1 MKPQGIAKKTVAGV
15 VALAL
20 GASAV
25 VAPQAHALPAEFVSP
40 PGRVSNPEQGQCTV
54 VLSINTTS
62 VSPGRAF
69 AQSQSGV
76 TVGVGLDAGNTQFT
90 PWITLDPEGERIFE
104 SAKANITV
112 ENEALQSAAHNYSVE
127 MRSKGSY
134 DAGPLD
140 SGENA
145 VLDITDLSS
154 VKPDQFSLAQG
165 QKQIA
170 HGTLGVDPASTGAQT
185 WAWKITSPTIRAH
198 ERSRVSPEA
207 VVNVAPWPIES
218 DDCLPLTPSEKTSQP
233 IIADGK
239 EYNTGITVSNGA
251 ASDYAR
257 LTGNVSIA
265 GKKIEGAKVR
275 VDASGKVFVTLPKG
289 ATGADDNKKAA
300 KVDVELLAQP
310 REATK
315 DSAHE
320 SYNTAQVLRVV
331 DGSGQVNQDSALFVG
346 SVPVQ
351 KFAPA
356 YNSPSTVKPGASVD
370 VALKTQPG
378 NVRGHAV
385 GATYTVVNPPQGWTA
400 QSAKDGTLKVTAPKG
415 AKHGDGATFNV
426 KVTYTDGSSDTITTV
441 VKVQDDANNLHTPG
455 YGETY
460 GKVNTEVTLEQNNK
474 DLPEGSTFTITPG
487 QDLGDWAPSIDP
499 NTGKITVTIPGSAN
513 PGDQKTIL
521 VDVEYPD
528 GSVDKQVPA
537 KVTVLNQPGYGEVT
551 DKPGAK
557 VELEH
562 TGKVVDGSTFTI
574 TPEQD
579 LGKWDPQVDPNTGKI
594 TVTIPDTAK
603 DGDEKTILINV
614 KDPKS
619 GKTETVPGKVIVKD
633 PKQPDTPSNPNPN
646 NNTTI
651 VIVVPKGPDA
661 TVEIDKDKTP
671 EVPDGS
677 TPPAVTPGNGQI
689 TINIPNGVQ
698 PGTKITIPV
707 TITNPDGSKETKE
720 ITVEVPELPKNGGNN
735 VVIVT
740 PGGNGDVKVPEGWTY
755 TKDGDNIIVHVP
767 GGTKPGDYT
776 VTVPGPNNTN
786 IDVQV
791 TVPNTDPNNG
801 KGSSDA
807 VNKCFENAIT
817 SPLFYLLPIGILGAV
832 AGNLAAP
839 YMTEV
844 NNQLNSLAR
853 QFNSDVNF
861 DFGLGNNG
869 WDNSTNNYNQ
879 FGAIGEQFGAFM
891 NDPNLREL
899 GTIALG
905 LLGTLATAGLLYDW
919 CSHEPGEAVT
929 SIGSAKKDAPESSRA
944 QG

>member
-1 MKPQGIAKKTVAGV
+1 MA
-15 VALAL
+15 
-20 GASAV
+20 
-25 VAPQAHALPAEFVSP
+25 
-40 PGRVSNPEQGQCTV
+40 RV
-54 VLSINTTS
+54 
-62 VSPGRAF
+62 
-69 AQSQSGV
+69 
-76 TVGVGLDAGNTQFT
+76 
-90 PWITLDPEGERIFE
+90 
-104 SAKANITV
+104 
-112 ENEALQSAAHNYSVE
+112 
-127 MRSKGSY
+127 
-134 DAGPLD
+134 
-140 SGENA
+140 
-145 VLDITDLSS
+145 
-154 VKPDQFSLAQG
+154 
-165 QKQIA
+165 
-170 HGTLGVDPASTGAQT
+170 
-185 WAWKITSPTIRAH
+185 
-198 ERSRVSPEA
+198 
-207 VVNVAPWPIES
+207 
-218 DDCLPLTPSEKTSQP
+218 
-233 IIADGK
+233 
-239 EYNTGITVSNGA
+239 
-251 ASDYAR
+251 
-257 LTGNVSIA
+257 
-265 GKKIEGAKVR
+265 
-275 VDASGKVFVTLPKG
+275 
-289 ATGADDNKKAA
+289 
-300 KVDVELLAQP
+300 
-310 REATK
+310 
-315 DSAHE
+315 
-320 SYNTAQVLRVV
+320 
-331 DGSGQVNQDSALFVG
+331 
-346 SVPVQ
+346 
-351 KFAPA
+351 
-356 YNSPSTVKPGASVD
+356 
-370 VALKTQPG
+370 
-378 NVRGHAV
+378 
-385 GATYTVVNPPQGWTA
+385 
-400 QSAKDGTLKVTAPKG
+400 
-415 AKHGDGATFNV
+415 
-426 KVTYTDGSSDTITTV
+426 DTITTV

-487 QDLGDWAPSIDP
+487 QDLGDWAP
-499 NTGKITVTIPGSAN
+499 K
-513 PGDQKTIL
+513 
-521 VDVEYPD
+521 
-528 GSVDKQVPA
+528 
-537 KVTVLNQPGYGEVT
+537 
-551 DKPGAK
+551 
-557 VELEH
+557 
-562 TGKVVDGSTFTI
+562 
-574 TPEQD
+574 
-579 LGKWDPQVDPNTGKI
+579 VDPNTGTI

-755 TKDGDNIIVHVP
+755 TKDGDNITVHVP

-786 IDVQV
+786 VDVQV

-905 LLGTLATAGLLYDW
+905 LLGALATAGLLYDW

>member
-145 VLDITDLSS
+145 VLDITDLSP

-218 DDCLPLTPSEKTSQP
+218 DDCLPLTPSEKKSQP

-289 ATGADDNKKAA
+289 ATGADDNKKTA

-400 QSAKDGTLKVTAPKG
+400 QPAKDGTLKVTAPKG
-415 AKHGDGATFNV
+415 AKHGDEATFNV

-474 DLPEGSTFTITPG
+474 DLPEGSTFTITPE
-487 QDLGDWAPSIDP
+487 QDLGDWAP
-499 NTGKITVTIPGSAN
+499 K
-513 PGDQKTIL
+513 
-521 VDVEYPD
+521 
-528 GSVDKQVPA
+528 
-537 KVTVLNQPGYGEVT
+537 
-551 DKPGAK
+551 
-557 VELEH
+557 
-562 TGKVVDGSTFTI
+562 
-574 TPEQD
+574 
-579 LGKWDPQVDPNTGKI
+579 VDPNTGTI

-651 VIVVPKGPDA
+651 VIVVPKDPDA

-720 ITVEVPELPKNGGNN
+720 ITVEVPELPKNDGNN

-786 IDVQV
+786 VDVQV

-905 LLGTLATAGLLYDW
+905 LLGALATAGLLYDW

>member
-1 MKPQGIAKKTVAGV
+1 MAGV

-145 VLDITDLSS
+145 VLDITDLSP

-400 QSAKDGTLKVTAPKG
+400 QPAKDGTLKVTAPKG
-415 AKHGDGATFNV
+415 AKHGDEATFNV

-441 VKVQDDANNLHTPG
+441 VKAQDDANNLHTPG

-487 QDLGDWAPSIDP
+487 QDLGDWAP
-499 NTGKITVTIPGSAN
+499 K
-513 PGDQKTIL
+513 
-521 VDVEYPD
+521 
-528 GSVDKQVPA
+528 
-537 KVTVLNQPGYGEVT
+537 
-551 DKPGAK
+551 
-557 VELEH
+557 
-562 TGKVVDGSTFTI
+562 
-574 TPEQD
+574 
-579 LGKWDPQVDPNTGKI
+579 VDPNTGTI

-677 TPPAVTPGNGQI
+677 TAPAVTPGNGQI

-720 ITVEVPELPKNGGNN
+720 ITVEVPELPKNDGNN

-740 PGGNGDVKVPEGWTY
+740 PGCNGDVKVPEGWTY
-755 TKDGDNIIVHVP
+755 TKDGDNITVHVP

-786 IDVQV
+786 VDVQV

-879 FGAIGEQFGAFM
+879 FGAIGEEFGAFM

-905 LLGTLATAGLLYDW
+905 LLGALATAGLLYDW

-944 QG
+944 QV

>member
-127 MRSKGSY
+127 MRSKGSD

-145 VLDITDLSS
+145 VLDITDLSP

-400 QSAKDGTLKVTAPKG
+400 QPAKDGTL
-415 AKHGDGATFNV
+415 

-455 YGETY
+455 YRETY

-487 QDLGDWAPSIDP
+487 QDLGDWAP
-499 NTGKITVTIPGSAN
+499 K
-513 PGDQKTIL
+513 
-521 VDVEYPD
+521 
-528 GSVDKQVPA
+528 
-537 KVTVLNQPGYGEVT
+537 
-551 DKPGAK
+551 
-557 VELEH
+557 
-562 TGKVVDGSTFTI
+562 
-574 TPEQD
+574 
-579 LGKWDPQVDPNTGKI
+579 VDPNTGTI

-720 ITVEVPELPKNGGNN
+720 ITVEVPELPKNDGNN

-776 VTVPGPNNTN
+776 VAVPGPNNTN
-786 IDVQV
+786 VDVQV

-905 LLGTLATAGLLYDW
+905 LLGALATAGLLYDW